1 MSTEEN
7 KALVRR
13 FFEDGWNKQNLAL
26 VDELLS
32 ADYVDHDL
40 PPGFP
45 PTRDGFKQSA
55 SMYWSGFPDGRLE
68 IEDQVAEGDRVVTRW
83 SGRATHTGEFMQIAP
98 TGKQVAVAGITI
110 NRVAGGKLVEN
121 WLQFDR
127 LGLLQQL
134 GVVPAPGQTPA
145 AAR

>member
-1 MSTEEN
+1 MSTEDN

-32 ADYVDHDL
+32 ADYVDHNL

-55 SMYWSGFPDGRLE
+55 STYWSGFPDGRIE
-68 IEDQVAEGDRVVTRW
+68 IEDQVAEGDTVVTRW

-98 TGKQVAVAGITI
+98 TGKQVAVDGITI
-110 NRVAGGKLVEN
+110 NRVAGGKFVET

-134 GVVPAPGQTPA
+134 GVVPAPGQA
-145 AAR
+145 AVASA